1 MSRLHWPDF
10 DAVLAGLDA
19 LPRASLPAVVEGRT
33 LAQALLHAA
42 QGIEYS
48 MQGFPQPKPRWFQ
61 LTVGA
66 LAFWVFRRRGWM
78 SHDRRAPV
86 PGEPPPPADA
96 DEAQALARLR
106 AAIAAFRA
114 WPGPWSP
121 HFAYGALD
129 RAGHEQAHAM
139 HLADHVQ
146 AFLGD

>member
-1 MSRLHWPDF
+1 MSRLRWHDF
-10 DAVLAGLDA
+10 DAALTGLAA
-19 LPRASLPAVVEGRT
+19 LPRSSLPAVVEGRT
-33 LAQALLHAA
+33 LAQALLHCA

-61 LTVGA
+61 LSVGA
-66 LAFWVFRRRGWM
+66 LAFAVFRRRGWM

-86 PGEPPPPADA
+86 PGEPPPPDHA
-96 DEAQALARLR
+96 DEAQALARLHS
-106 AAIAAFRA
+106 AIAAFRA

-139 HLADHVQ
+139 HLADHLQ
-146 AFLGD
+146 AFLAE